1 MRGLQI
7 KGNLVGYEF
16 LSLDDSLI
24 ECKEQPNQHKVVSS
38 SVKNLV
44 VLLEGGNE
52 NWEFLILILSMKLHR
67 LSLFFVFLYVV
78 SSDVLIKKSGV
89 LPKDLGVGQWLSR
102 VFTLVEVRHVQL
114 ALVLQWIVVV
124 VQKVSEGWFAEL
136 PHIRA
141 FQFWVNFD
149 LKKFLEE
156 LP

>member
-89 LPKDLGVGQWLSR
+89 LPKDLGVG
-102 VFTLVEVRHVQL
+102 
-114 ALVLQWIVVV
+114 
-124 VQKVSEGWFAEL
+124 
-136 PHIRA
+136 
-141 FQFWVNFD
+141 
-149 LKKFLEE
+149 
-156 LP
+156 